1 MYLPKYYRETDG
13 AKIAQFI
20 RQNSLAT
27 LVSCDRQ
34 LPVATHLPL
43 ELVEGEHGERFL
55 NGHFARA
62 NEQWRTFETGIE
74 VLAIFAGPDAYVSA
88 RWYNHVNVP
97 TWNYMV
103 VHAYGKP
110 RLVTDHD
117 ELYAMLKSMVDN
129 YEANAVTAQP
139 YKLENLPPDF
149 VEKEMRGI
157 VGFQIK
163 INRLD
168 AKFKLSQ
175 NRRQPD
181 YDNVIAELQRSADR
195 SSREIA
201 QAMLA
206 NRRALFGE

>member
-1 MYLPKYYRETDG
+1 
-13 AKIAQFI
+13 
-20 RQNSLAT
+20 
-27 LVSCDRQ
+27 
-34 LPVATHLPL
+34 L

-62 NEQWRTFETGIE
+62 NEQWRTFETGNE
-74 VLAIFAGPDAYVSA
+74 VLAIFAGPDTYVSA

-110 RLVTDHD
+110 RLVTNHD
-117 ELYAMLKSMVDN
+117 ELYAMLKTMVDN

-163 INRLD
+163 ISRLD
-168 AKFKLSQ
+168 AKFKLGQ
-175 NRRQPD
+175 NRRQLD

-195 SSREIA
+195 NSREIA